1 MVKFTI
7 GLELKWIGK
16 ALLNYKIAIV
26 GAGPAG
32 YFTAQALQK
41 AQSDNLKFSIDML
54 EKLPTPG
61 GLVRSGVAPDR
72 QKIKTVSKVFEKIA
86 REDRFRLFA
95 NVELGK
101 DISLKELKDQYDA
114 VVIATGAP
122 DSKRL
127 RITGENL
134 ANCFSAAQFVS
145 WYNAHPDFKDIKV
158 DFSHET
164 AVIIGTGNV
173 ALDIARML
181 LIDLK
186 DLELT
191 DISEHAI
198 PVFKSSKIQN
208 VIICGRRGPEHASF
222 TPVEIR
228 DISKLSNVNIKID
241 SDTIDQAINRINYSL
256 SNEKNLKNL
265 ELIKTISETH
275 KDNSKKNLELQFLT
289 APIEIKGEN
298 RVEEVVFELNSVE
311 NDLISHTGKKFSI
324 STGLVITAIGYETNY
339 FPGMNLINGRISNI
353 AGHIEQNLY
362 VVGWAKR
369 GADGLVGTLKSDA
382 KDVVELLIE
391 NLNQPKSS
399 IGIFRTLKPRHKV
412 VDQFSWEKI
421 NAAEVVAG
429 EILGKPRVKFTDRKD
444 MLAFVDERDRSRPN
458 FN

>member
-1 MVKFTI
+1 
-7 GLELKWIGK
+7 LLK
-16 ALLNYKIAIV
+16 YRIAIV

-86 REDRFRLFA
+86 REDGFRLFA

-122 DSKRL
+122 DSKKL
-127 RITGENL
+127 GITGENL
-134 ANCFSAAQFVS
+134 VNCFSATQFVS
-145 WYNAHPDFKDIKV
+145 WYNAHPDFVDMKV
-158 DFSHET
+158 DFNHET

-181 LIDLK
+181 LIDIK

-191 DISEHAI
+191 DISEHAM
-198 PVFKSSKIQN
+198 PVFRSSKIQN
-208 VIICGRRGPEHASF
+208 IVICGRRGPEHASF

-228 DISKLSNVNIKID
+228 DISRMSNINIKID
-241 SDTIDQAINRINYSL
+241 SEVIDKAIYRANYHL
-256 SNEKNLKNL
+256 HTEKNLRNL
-265 ELIKTISETH
+265 ELLKTISKTQ
-275 KDNSKKNLELQFLT
+275 KYNLKKNLELLFLT
-289 APIEIKGEN
+289 SPIEIKGKN
-298 RVEEVVFELNSVE
+298 RVEEVVCELNSID
-311 NDLISHTGKKFSI
+311 NDLISRTGKKFSI

-339 FPGMNLINGRISNI
+339 FPEMTLLNGRISNI

-382 KDVVELLIE
+382 KDVVDLLIE
-391 NLNQPKSS
+391 NLNEPKTAIELS
-399 IGIFRTLKPRHKV
+399 RTLKPRHKV
-412 VDQFSWEKI
+412 VDQLSWERI

-429 EILGKPRVKFTDRKD
+429 EILGKPRVKLTDRKD
-444 MLAFVDERDRSRPN
+444 MLALINERDRSRTKDN
-458 FN
+458 